1 MRRLIFIAFL
11 ISFVFEKGLTIPTV
25 QAQTYPN
32 RSIQLIMP
40 QVAGSAGDVA
50 GRLFAEELG
59 KILSTPVIVVNKPG
73 AAQVLGTDFVVRSKK
88 DGYTITYSATSG
100 IIYARVSNPE
110 TVPYDPVKDLEP
122 LGLHCFFPLTI
133 TVVESSP
140 WKTFGELI
148 DDAKKNPGKI
158 RFCTQGQGTI
168 DHFNLEIMQALTG
181 AQFTHVPFKGGQLI
195 ATLLGGHA
203 EVTSNALS
211 LAIPHVKAGNIR
223 MLLITKKVPEFP
235 NVPTITELGYK
246 QDLLS
251 PWFALYAPIGMPE
264 EVKKVLVPAVEKAIK
279 SPELKAKMEKLGG
292 YLVDY
297 KSPAELKK
305 LMGEDYEKALA
316 VAIKAGL
323 RK

>member
-1 MRRLIFIAFL
+1 
-11 ISFVFEKGLTIPTV
+11 
-25 QAQTYPN
+25 
-32 RSIQLIMP
+32 
-40 QVAGSAGDVA
+40 VA
-50 GRLFAEELG
+50 
-59 KILSTPVIVVNKPG
+59 
-73 AAQVLGTDFVVRSKK
+73 
-88 DGYTITYSATSG
+88 
-100 IIYARVSNPE
+100 
-110 TVPYDPVKDLEP
+110 
-122 LGLHCFFPLTI
+122 
-133 TVVESSP
+133 SSP

-148 DDAKKNPGKI
+148 DDAKKNPEKI

-181 AQFTHVPFKGGQLI
+181 VQFTHVPFKGGQLI

-251 PWFALYAPIGMPE
+251 PWFALYAPVGMPE

-305 LMGEDYEKALA
+305 LMIEDYEKAMA
-316 VAIKAGL
+316 IAIKAGL